1 MTPTK
6 LPSKQTY
13 VGITEIPS
21 TYVKPDIF
29 LMVTCNPNCQEIQD
43 ALLLG
48 QTPQAKQDLVARVFG
63 SKLKM
68 MKEMLT
74 KNYIP
79 GVYVYVV
86 EFQKRGLPRAH
97 FMLM

>member
-1 MTPTK
+1 
-6 LPSKQTY
+6 

-29 LMVTCNPNCQEIQD
+29 PTVTCNPNCQEIQD
-43 ALLLG
+43 ALLPV
-48 QTPQAKQDLVARVFG
+48 QTPQAKLDLIARVF
-63 SKLKM
+63 KLKM

-74 KNYIP
+74 KKHIP
-79 GVYVYVV
+79 GVYLYVV

>member
-1 MTPTK
+1 MIPTK
-6 LPSKQTY
+6 LPSKQIY

-29 LMVTCNPNCQEIQD
+29 LTVTCNPNCQQIQD
-43 ALLLG
+43 VLLPG
-48 QTPQAKQDLVARVFG
+48 QTPQAKLDLIARVFG

-74 KNYIP
+74 KKHIP
-79 GVYVYVV
+79 CVYVYVV
-86 EFQKRGLPRAH
+86 EFQKRGLPHAH